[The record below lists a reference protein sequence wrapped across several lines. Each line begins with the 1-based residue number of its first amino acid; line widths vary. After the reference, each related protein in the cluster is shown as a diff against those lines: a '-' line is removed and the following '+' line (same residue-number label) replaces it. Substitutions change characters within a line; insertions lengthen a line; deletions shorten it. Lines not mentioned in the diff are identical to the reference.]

1 MLRPSSR
8 SVARGDATRHRRLPP
23 VRFAR
28 SHRGGVGT
36 AAAAGARLRRSK
48 DAHCNCIGNGIL
60 KKLLLVTAIL
70 PPFLGPPAFA
80 GQDIHPAAS
89 RPTAAQA
96 PQVGVASWYGRSH
109 AGQLTANGERFN
121 PRAMTCAHR
130 TLPLGSVLTVTNIAT
145 GTNVT
150 CRVNDR
156 GPYIRG
162 RILDLSEQAA
172 RRLGVGELGL
182 VRVRIELVS
191 SGETARQG

>member
-1 MLRPSSR
+1 MK
-8 SVARGDATRHRRLPP
+8 T
-23 VRFAR
+23 
-28 SHRGGVGT
+28 
-36 AAAAGARLRRSK
+36 
-48 DAHCNCIGNGIL
+48 
-60 KKLLLVTAIL
+60 LLLVTAIL
-70 PPFLGPPAFA
+70 PSFLGLPAFA
-80 GQDIHPAAS
+80 GQDIHPAAA
-89 RPTAAQA
+89 RTTPVPA
-96 PQVGVASWYGRSH
+96 PQIGVASWYGRSH
-109 AGQLTANGERFN
+109 AGQLTATGERFN

-130 TLPLGSVLTVTNIAT
+130 TLPLGSVVTVTNIAT

-172 RRLGVGELGL
+172 RQLGVGAQGV